1 MILVIGSDE
10 IVEILQGNVGVASL
24 RRDLVRVTGEDG
36 ANFLQGQITQDINSI
51 EQRVSKTTYVLEP
64 DGKVCVYGRI
74 SRLADGWLF
83 DCEPGF
89 GELLLSRLKRYC
101 IRVDV
106 ELTCTQDI
114 FVALRS
120 WDSSLLDAI
129 VNNRTYSAIFDRT
142 LGTIRGALRSVDFLG
157 EEGDGFHEVDIL
169 GEEGDG
175 CHDALVLAKS
185 DLEFLRILSGEIRF
199 GCEITQGSLPQELRE
214 IESAVAFG
222 KGCYTGQE
230 LVERVASREARPP
243 KRVHWSRFKPAKNII
258 SEALADYGDLSMI
271 SQPVEVLSKSKV
283 VGRLSS
289 LAISEEFAFASM
301 AINRSVGDGDLLGF
315 TFLNCEFTS
324 Y

>member
-1 MILVIGSDE
+1 MVGSDE
-10 IVEILQGNVGVASL
+10 IFEMLRGNVGVTSL
-24 RRDLVRVTGEDG
+24 ERDLVRVTGEDG

-51 EQRVSKTTYVLEP
+51 EQGASKPTYVLEP

-89 GELLLSRLKRYC
+89 GELLLSRLQRYC
-101 IRVDV
+101 IRVNV

-120 WDSSLLDAI
+120 CNSNLIDVM
-129 VNNRTYSAIFDRT
+129 VNNCQYSAIFDRT
-142 LGTIRGALRSVDFLG
+142 LGTVRGALRSVDF
-157 EEGDGFHEVDIL
+157 L

-214 IESAVAFG
+214 IESAVGFG

-243 KRVHWSRFKPAKNII
+243 KRVHWSRFKPAKSII

-271 SQPVEVLSKSKV
+271 SQSVEVISKSKV

-289 LAISEEFAFASM
+289 LAISEDIAFASM
-301 AINRSVGDGDLLGF
+301 AINRSVEDGDLLGF
-315 TFLNCEFTS
+315 TFMNCEFTS